1 MEKSK
6 LLDRCGA
13 EGEDRLLLAKVLDR
27 AAQAEERNIPACTD
41 FLSPQQQM
49 MARDLLRLAGIP
61 ETAWLR
67 QGGYQGAERNILLF
81 LPDWMEPET
90 AEPPL
95 RCLRAA
101 FRPDDRLNHRDIL
114 GSLMGM
120 GIVRE
125 KVGDILV
132 SPESAD
138 LIVLDTVADFLLSS
152 WNSAGR
158 AKLTVTEIPAAH
170 LHIPEVRC
178 EEVRDTVS
186 SLRLDAVCS
195 TGFRMARGKAVD
207 MISSGHVQVNWRP
220 CTKADK
226 LLTEGDTVSARGF
239 GKFQL
244 AVVAASRKGQHR
256 HCGEAIY
263 LREEGAACWNT
274 SLKRCPVA
282 RSAGFNLRETAAHRE
297 VIVRRAADGWRYVGC
312 QCPKASAGLT
322 ALSRASTW
330 YSSAS
335 GLRPDRRSETW
346 SKSRS
351 TASTSWPGRPRHRR
365 A

>member
-49 MARDLLRLAGIP
+49 MAGDLLRLAGIP

-170 LHIPEVRC
+170 LHLPEVRC
-178 EEVRDTVS
+178 EEVRDTVR

-244 AVVAASRKGQHR
+244 AVVGGVTKKGR
-256 HCGEAIY
+256 TAIVV
-263 LREEGAACWNT
+263 
-274 SLKRCPVA
+274 KRY
-282 RSAGFNLRETAAHRE
+282 
-297 VIVRRAADGWRYVGC
+297 I
-312 QCPKASAGLT
+312 
-322 ALSRASTW
+322 
-330 YSSAS
+330 
-335 GLRPDRRSETW
+335 
-346 SKSRS
+346 
-351 TASTSWPGRPRHRR
+351 
-365 A
+365 

>member
-49 MARDLLRLAGIP
+49 MAGDLLRLAGIP

-95 RCLRAA
+95 RCLRGA

-170 LHIPEVRC
+170 LHIPEVRW
-178 EEVRDTVS
+178 
-186 SLRLDAVCS
+186 
-195 TGFRMARGKAVD
+195 
-207 MISSGHVQVNWRP
+207 I
-220 CTKADK
+220 
-226 LLTEGDTVSARGF
+226 
-239 GKFQL
+239 
-244 AVVAASRKGQHR
+244 
-256 HCGEAIY
+256 
-263 LREEGAACWNT
+263 
-274 SLKRCPVA
+274 
-282 RSAGFNLRETAAHRE
+282 
-297 VIVRRAADGWRYVGC
+297 
-312 QCPKASAGLT
+312 
-322 ALSRASTW
+322 
-330 YSSAS
+330 
-335 GLRPDRRSETW
+335 
-346 SKSRS
+346 
-351 TASTSWPGRPRHRR
+351 
-365 A
+365 

>member
-13 EGEDRLLLAKVLDR
+13 EGEDRLLLAKGLDR
-27 AAQAEERNIPACTD
+27 AEQSPSRKIPASTD
-41 FLSPQQQM
+41 FLSPQQQT
-49 MARDLLRLAGIP
+49 LAFDAP
-61 ETAWLR
+61 ALPVPVLPAQETAWLR

-226 LLTEGDTVSARGF
+226 LLREGDTVSARGF

-244 AVVAASRKGQHR
+244 AVVGGVTKKGR
-256 HCGEAIY
+256 TAIVV
-263 LREEGAACWNT
+263 
-274 SLKRCPVA
+274 KRY
-282 RSAGFNLRETAAHRE
+282 
-297 VIVRRAADGWRYVGC
+297 I
-312 QCPKASAGLT
+312 
-322 ALSRASTW
+322 
-330 YSSAS
+330 
-335 GLRPDRRSETW
+335 
-346 SKSRS
+346 
-351 TASTSWPGRPRHRR
+351 
-365 A
+365 